1 MKKRRNLK
9 DLTIRDN
16 FMFAAVMT
24 EAPDICREVLEYA
37 LGIHI
42 DRIEVA
48 AEKTILYHPEFRGIR
63 LRRLCTGYGCGWEC
77 CTSF

>member
-37 LGIHI
+37 LGIMAQLSRQKFDI
-42 DRIEVA
+42 FIMN
-48 AEKTILYHPEFRGIR
+48 
-63 LRRLCTGYGCGWEC
+63 
-77 CTSF
+77 